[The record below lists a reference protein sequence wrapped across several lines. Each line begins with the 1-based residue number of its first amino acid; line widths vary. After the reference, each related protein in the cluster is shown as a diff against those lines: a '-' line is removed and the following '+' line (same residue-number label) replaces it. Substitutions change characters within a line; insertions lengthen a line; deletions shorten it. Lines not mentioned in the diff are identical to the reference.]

1 MPFRIE
7 PTDVILIILAAMIL
21 FGASRLPEIGRGI
34 GRAIVEFRRGLREN
48 LDAPQ
53 EGDVPP
59 VERTSS
65 SQPGVSGAPGEA
77 TSEQFCT
84 QCGAPNP
91 GGARYCGKCGQLI
104 LPRESVDKP

>member
-53 EGDVPP
+53 EGVVPP
-59 VERTSS
+59 LDRTSP
-65 SQPGVSGAPGEA
+65 SQPRATGE
-77 TSEQFCT
+77 QYCT

-91 GGARYCGKCGQLI
+91 GDARYCGSCGQLI
-104 LPRESVDKP
+104 LPVEPADKPKTE